1 MRLRGALQVVCTT
14 LLMWMLSAAVASSAT
29 RRVVLLF
36 DERPELPGLAAFDA
50 EFVDKFA
57 SGSAE
62 HVEVFREA
70 MDLTRFSSD
79 AHKVLLRDYLRK
91 KYADKQINVTLAIRQ
106 PALDFLMDSADPV
119 FPGAAIVFLG
129 VDSTYLDGRSLPPG
143 VSGVLLTR
151 KFAPTLE
158 LALRLHPMT
167 ENVVVVSG
175 GAEIDIKLLEL
186 ARKQFQPYDGRVS
199 FRYLTALPMQ
209 ELLKELSRLPP
220 RTIVLHTTFFR
231 DGTGQAFVP
240 HDVVGRVSKAAS
252 VPVYGFIDQYV
263 GRGLVGGDV
272 YSFAAH
278 GAQAAMLALQVVG
291 GNTSSGMVVAGRS
304 MVLFDWRQLQRWN
317 ISESRLPPGSEI
329 LFREPTVWEIYRWQL
344 VTIAAVILVQ
354 AALILW
360 LLWEHRRRRR
370 LEVEGRQRMT
380 ELAHMNRFSTAGE
393 MAASIAHEINQPLG
407 AILNNVETAKI
418 MLMSQAPDLKEMHE
432 IVNDIGRDNGRA
444 TDVIGRLRSFMRKVP
459 VERQSFDLNDHVA
472 ETLKFMSPEAKSRE
486 TILRSELNGAPL
498 RINGDPIQLQ
508 QVLSNLILNG
518 FDATSETTQAEK
530 AVTVATMRHG
540 RFAEISIADTG
551 PGVSEDAA
559 KRIFDP
565 FYSTKEHGMGMGLSI
580 VRTIVEAHNGQ
591 IEVESRNGA
600 TGAVFRVRLP
610 LAA

>member
-1 MRLRGALQVVCTT
+1 MGLRGALPVVCTT

-79 AHKVLLRDYLRK
+79 AHKLILRDYLRQ
-91 KYADKQINVTLAIRQ
+91 KYADKKINVTLAIRQ

-129 VDSTYLDGRSLPPG
+129 VNSTYLDGRSLPPG

-175 GAEIDIKLLEL
+175 GAEIDINLLES

-304 MVLFDWRQLQRWN
+304 MVLFDWRQLQRWK

-329 LFREPTVWEIYRWQL
+329 LFREPTVWETYRWQL
-344 VTIAAVILVQ
+344 VTIAAVILAQ
-354 AALILW
+354 AGLILW

-459 VERQSFDLNDHVA
+459 VERQSFDLNDQVA
-472 ETLKFMSPEAKSRE
+472 ETLKFMSAEAKSRE

-600 TGAVFRVRLP
+600 RGAVFRVRLP